1 MSPRTGR
8 PPSKNP
14 KSLSFNIRLDAECE
28 EILKAY
34 CEKHNVKRAEA
45 IREGVKL
52 LKEVDKK
59 ITCLPQ
65 PTKLRSHVIP

>member
-28 EILKAY
+28 EILKEY

-45 IREGVKL
+45 IRKGVKL

-59 ITCLPQ
+59 
-65 PTKLRSHVIP
+65 

>member
-1 MSPRTGR
+1 MIHLSPRTGR

-45 IREGVKL
+45 IREGIKL
-52 LKEVDKK
+52 LKEVEKK
-59 ITCLPQ
+59 
-65 PTKLRSHVIP
+65 